1 MHLTLL
7 LPGPQTPGGRHPPS
21 PVTVPFSM
29 PRSMPRAQRAP
40 STCLRNGYRIL
51 YSDSSKEVSGDGAS
65 EGEDEDTGRPET
77 WEILMEAWAGGGLP
91 VKSMQNRCKTRTRQL
106 SRKQGGG
113 MQDRK
118 GDQQRPRWPTAGEAG
133 LEKRS
138 PFTGFL
144 TTQGR
149 IFSEEDET
157 NETMAVFWVE
167 W

>member
-113 MQDRK
+113 VARQKR
-118 GDQQRPRWPTAGEAG
+118 RPTTTTVADSWGGGTGKTFTLHRVSHDSGEN
-133 LEKRS
+133 L
-138 PFTGFL
+138 F
-144 TTQGR
+144 GR
-149 IFSEEDET
+149 RR
-157 NETMAVFWVE
+157 NE
-167 W
+167 